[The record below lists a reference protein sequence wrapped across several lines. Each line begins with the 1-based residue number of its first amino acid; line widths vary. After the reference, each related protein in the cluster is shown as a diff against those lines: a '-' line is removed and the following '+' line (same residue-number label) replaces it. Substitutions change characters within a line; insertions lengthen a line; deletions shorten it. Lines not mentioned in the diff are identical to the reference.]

1 MSDNAPLSSGW
12 TNVDDEAPSVRVS
25 EVAAAEKQAP
35 AVAPQMMQE
44 PERVSAKK
52 TEASIAPN
60 SGAMRLSAFAGIAI
74 VLVFGTLYVGI
85 DNLRGSLTDGNA
97 SDATITI
104 TQDGH
109 FDPASVTVTAGGN
122 LTIENK
128 NSDPQVIKVKEG
140 SNELFPVQVLFEK
153 PYVFVVPN
161 DAAGIFTYIS
171 ETLPN
176 GEQVEITVQPAI
188 EASAVTE
195 TEEST
200 VIESG
205 PPIEDMDG
213 FPLPFGGPVVAEPE
227 PMPAAPVTLE
237 SVPVIVEPLEAA
249 HTVHDNTAE
258 EISIGEAKTDNA
270 ATFSSGEIPTNPFT
284 VAAAGK
290 RGNAGSRIANN
301 AKNLHSGAPLLQMR
315 RRPESNASTGPASW
329 GVFIGSIVL
338 MFAVYRAAMMKIE

>member
-35 AVAPQMMQE
+35 AVAPQVMQE

-60 SGAMRLSAFAGIAI
+60 PGAMRLSAFTGIAV
-74 VLVFGTLYVGI
+74 VLVLGTLYVGI
-85 DNLRGSLTDGNA
+85 DNLRGNLTEGNT
-97 SDATITI
+97 SDTTITI

-109 FDPASVTVTAGGN
+109 FDPASVTVTAGGS

-128 NSDPQVIKVKEG
+128 NSDPQVIKIKEG

-153 PYVFVVPN
+153 PYVFAVPS
-161 DAAGIFTYIS
+161 DVSGTFTYVS

-188 EASAVTE
+188 ESAAVTE
-195 TEEST
+195 EPTA
-200 VIESG
+200 IESG

-227 PMPAAPVTLE
+227 PMPAAPVILE
-237 SVPVIVEPLEAA
+237 SAPVIVEPTEAA

-258 EISIGEAKTDNA
+258 EISIGEAKTGNA

-329 GVFIGSIVL
+329 GVFIGSMVL